1 MYTSLGKLFIPE
13 GPGVTAPVYSLFAI
27 LFLMTIEIKQEF
39 FDNKFSLF
47 ENKREYVRMAMYGLL
62 ISVIIY
68 IGVFDGGQFI
78 YFQF

>member
-1 MYTSLGKLFIPE
+1 
-13 GPGVTAPVYSLFAI
+13 
-27 LFLMTIEIKQEF
+27 MTIEIKQEF

-47 ENKREYVRMAMYGLL
+47 ENKREYVRIAMYALL